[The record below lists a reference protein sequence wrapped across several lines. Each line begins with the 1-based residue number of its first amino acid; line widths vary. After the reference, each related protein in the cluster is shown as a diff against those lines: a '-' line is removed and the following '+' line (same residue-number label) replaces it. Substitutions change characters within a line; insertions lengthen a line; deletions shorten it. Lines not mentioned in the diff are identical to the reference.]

1 MNNPFQDYDSEE
13 NKKLYELEQRQRLL
27 ERRIRHT
34 KRELM
39 GWQATVEHCEDE
51 ALKAD
56 FQKTVDRK
64 SALLKRQ
71 NEEYQAFCKQN
82 NLRTQMERIQV
93 AQWTRK
99 EANKAIAAARRYEK
113 EKT

>member
-39 GWQATVEHCEDE
+39 GWQATVDNCEDE

-71 NEEYQAFCKQN
+71 NEEYREFCKAN
-82 NLRTQMERIQV
+82 NLRSQPERIQI
-93 AQWTRK
+93 ARWSREQ
-99 EANKAIAAARRYEK
+99 ANKAIAAARRYEK
-113 EKT
+113 EKK